1 MPLSGDQVNGID
13 PDETEE
19 PPFRN
24 SVQADGDK
32 SPPQHMAMFNK
43 QIAIAV
49 DRMDNVLKEDGLAQ
63 KSSRWLRL
71 LNQRCDRSLISC

>member
-1 MPLSGDQVNGID
+1 
-13 PDETEE
+13 
-19 PPFRN
+19 
-24 SVQADGDK
+24 
-32 SPPQHMAMFNK
+32 MAMFSK

-71 LNQRCDRSLISC
+71 LNQRCDRLMIEY

>member
-1 MPLSGDQVNGID
+1 MPLSGDQAKGIG
-13 PDETEE
+13 PDEWEE

-24 SVQADGDK
+24 SVQTEGDK
-32 SPPQHMAMFNK
+32 SPPQQMARFNR

-63 KSSRWLRL
+63 KSSRWLR
-71 LNQRCDRSLISC
+71 

>member
-1 MPLSGDQVNGID
+1 MPLSGDQAKGIG
-13 PDETEE
+13 PDEWEE

-24 SVQADGDK
+24 SVQTDGDK
-32 SPPQHMAMFNK
+32 SPPQQMARFNK